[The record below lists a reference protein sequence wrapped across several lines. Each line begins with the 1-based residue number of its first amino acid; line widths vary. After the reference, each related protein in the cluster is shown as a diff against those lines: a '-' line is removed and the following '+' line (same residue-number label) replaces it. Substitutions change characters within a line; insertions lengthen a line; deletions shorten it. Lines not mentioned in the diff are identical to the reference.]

1 MGGAYRGED
10 TKLERAVAL
19 KEGGRVIL
27 ALSKWELANLHLPPA
42 TTVTLYSGTAP
53 VESLRRRV
61 TLPGFALVVSM
72 NHTVGDG
79 HTYYRLYA
87 MLDADTEVE
96 ALDPIRVAG
105 FEEARTD
112 VIGED
117 ESAFFTSAGLGL
129 GIMGTYF
136 LTQLPHRGPQNLCVH
151 SIDPAWV
158 AQAKATAKE
167 EARVPL
173 SFHQRCTDIV
183 VLSRD
188 QVRHQHHGGQLP
200 KSRTLHRGFD
210 R

>member
-1 MGGAYRGED
+1 MGEAYRGED

-19 KEGGRVIL
+19 KEGGRMIL
-27 ALSKWELANLHLPPA
+27 ALSKWELANLHLPHV
-42 TTVTLYSGTAP
+42 TTVTFYSGTAP

-136 LTQLPHRGPQNLCVH
+136 LAKLPHRGHRISVSIRLIPLGLPRRRPQPKRKLE
-151 SIDPAWV
+151 S
-158 AQAKATAKE
+158 
-167 EARVPL
+167 PL
-173 SFHQRCTDIV
+173 FPPTMH
-183 VLSRD
+183 
-188 QVRHQHHGGQLP
+188 
-200 KSRTLHRGFD
+200 
-210 R
+210 